1 MIFYIILLYFHWYG
15 HFVIDGYF
23 DISFYL
29 KKYLSYLVRHLLAS
43 GDSDKMIGWPGPM
56 KLKPVL

>member
-29 KKYLSYLVRHLLAS
+29 KKYLSYLVPLSVIFLLLE
-43 GDSDKMIGWPGPM
+43 IQIR
-56 KLKPVL
+56 